1 VEGKVSVV
9 RTSCVWK
16 RTLVLGQIYLSIFGD
31 KESGQHFDDVSK
43 GNRIVLPVLV
53 FDFAI
58 HPGLGDCTAV

>member
-1 VEGKVSVV
+1 M
-9 RTSCVWK
+9 WK
-16 RTLVLGQIYLSIFGD
+16 RTLVLARIYLSTFGD

-58 HPGLGDCTAV
+58 QPGLGDCSAV

>member
-1 VEGKVSVV
+1 M
-9 RTSCVWK
+9 WK